1 MENRDRI
8 ILDGMGGDN
17 APGAV
22 VEGAALASRLIENP
36 ICIVGDEAKLA
47 AELARHKCDPKKIE
61 LVHAEEAI
69 SGDEAP
75 VRAVRTKQRS
85 SIVVGM
91 NMLKNGEGGV
101 FVSAGNTGALM
112 AGGLFILGRI
122 RGIDRPAI
130 ASTYPILGKG
140 VSLLVDTGA
149 NAECK
154 PNNLLEFAMMG
165 SIYMEKVLNKK
176 NPTVGLVNMGTEENK
191 GTTVLK
197 AAHALLARNRDT
209 KGGVRFVGNI
219 EARDIPHGAVDV
231 VVCDGYVGNVILKLT
246 EGLAWSIFR
255 LIRQKFMSG
264 LLPKMGALLLSGKLS
279 ELRDAFDY
287 SEYGGAPI
295 LGVRGALVKMH
306 GSSNAKAVK
315 NAIVKT
321 LPYMKN
327 EVVRHIESAILDLE
341 VTGSLE

>member
-1 MENRDRI
+1 MGKQDRI
-8 ILDGMGGDN
+8 ILDGMGGDH
-17 APGAV
+17 APAV
-22 VEGAALASRLIENP
+22 IVEGAALASWLIDNT
-36 ICIVGDEAKLA
+36 ICIVGDEKVLS
-47 AELARHKCDPKKIE
+47 AELTRRKYDAKKIE
-61 LVHAEEAI
+61 IIHAEEVI

-91 NMLKNGEGGV
+91 NMLKDGEGGV

-130 ASTYPILGKG
+130 ASTYPILSGG

-154 PNNLLEFAMMG
+154 PNNLLEFALMG
-165 SIYMEKVLNKK
+165 SIYAEKVLNKR
-176 NPTVGLVNMGTEENK
+176 NPCVGLVNMGTEETK
-191 GTTVLK
+191 GTTVVK
-197 AAHALLARNRDT
+197 AAYELLAKSRDT
-209 KGGVRFVGNI
+209 VGGLNFVGNI
-219 EARDIPHGAVDV
+219 EARDVPHGTVDI

-246 EGLAWSIFR
+246 EGLAWSIFQ
-255 LIRQKFMSG
+255 LIKRKFTSDA
-264 LLPKMGALLLSGKLS
+264 LSKIGALLLSGKLS
-279 ELRDAFDY
+279 ELRNAFDY

-295 LGVRGALVKMH
+295 LGVKGAIVKMH

-315 NAIVKT
+315 NAIIRA

-327 EVVRHIESAILDLE
+327 EVVRHIENAILDLE
-341 VTGSLE
+341 VTGDIE